1 MSQRA
6 YIESLRLSNGNL
18 VKVDDNVDSRRSD
31 CSYHLM
37 LNSLLTWF
45 PILNYLFTYILFFI
59 FSFEK
64 DYMEHRNII

>member
-31 CSYHLM
+31 CSYHLI

-45 PILNYLFTYILFFI
+45 PILNYLLTYILFFI

-64 DYMEHRNII
+64 DYIWSTEI